1 MARNA
6 KPPLRKRRVLQYDE
20 PTLAELAALG
30 AIQCTRIEAAMAMG
44 VPDNDLNRFFECKP
58 LARIEFEKA
67 AAKARADLRTAQF
80 ELSKTSPVMA
90 VFLGKHYLGQAD
102 RRELDQSDQ
111 IQAAGAA
118 ERVRLKLA
126 AFIAHREAED
136 ASEDRGGV

>member
-1 MARNA
+1 MVRNA
-6 KPPLRKRRVLQYDE
+6 KPPLRTKRVLRYDE
-20 PTLAELAALG
+20 PTLEELATLG
-30 AIQCTRIEAAMAMG
+30 SIQCSRAEAAMAMG
-44 VPDNDLNRFFECKP
+44 VEERDLNDFFERKP

-67 AAKARADLRTAQF
+67 AAQARADLRTAQF
-80 ELSKTSPVMA
+80 ELSKTSPTMA

-111 IQAAGAA
+111 TQAAGAA

-136 ASEDRGGV
+136 APEDRGGV